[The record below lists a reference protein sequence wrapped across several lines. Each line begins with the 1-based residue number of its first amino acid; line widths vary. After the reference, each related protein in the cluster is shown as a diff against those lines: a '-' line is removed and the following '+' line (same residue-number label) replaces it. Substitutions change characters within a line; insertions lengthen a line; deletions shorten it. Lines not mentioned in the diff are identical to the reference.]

1 MSSSNNPSEKR
12 IDKWKKLNFWLQFLD
27 EGKMVC
33 SICSSQKDRICSMPN
48 FNSNFILGSTNFQ
61 ASTLKDHDV
70 GRCHNQAVREK
81 EHEEAFAAG
90 RSLLSK
96 KVKQNVHS
104 NSSIVHG
111 IQLMG
116 GLERDTARNCQ
127 SYCCRRKPFSNFKVQ
142 LEIEQMHGVKYSGAY
157 ENDKACTNVIFD
169 ITEYFF

>member
-1 MSSSNNPSEKR
+1 
-12 IDKWKKLNFWLQFLD
+12 
-27 EGKMVC
+27 
-33 SICSSQKDRICSMPN
+33 MPN

-70 GRCHNQAVREK
+70 DRCHNHAVREK

-96 KVKQNVHS
+96 KVKQHAHS
-104 NSSIVHG
+104 NSSIVQG

-127 SYCCRRKPFSNFKVQ
+127 LQCSRRKPFSNFKEQ
-142 LEIEQMHGVKYSGAY
+142 LEIEQIHDMKYSGAY
-157 ENDKACTNVIFD
+157 ENDKACKHFIFS
-169 ITEYFF
+169 TAQFF

>member
-1 MSSSNNPSEKR
+1 
-12 IDKWKKLNFWLQFLD
+12 
-27 EGKMVC
+27 MVC
-33 SICSSQKDRICSMPN
+33 TICASQKDRICSMPN

-157 ENDKACTNVIFD
+157 ENDEACKHFIFS
-169 ITEYFF
+169 IAQFFLNRKLKIN